1 MASDLSWLLSQ
12 HDKHVR
18 SAFYSA
24 RHVPDCGLGSTIA
37 GRAEPLVDGVM
48 AGCLESVKTFE
59 NFAQP
64 TVA

>member
-12 HDKHVR
+12 HDKRIR

-24 RHVPDCGLGSTIA
+24 RRVPDCGLGSTIA
-37 GRAEPLVDGVM
+37 GRAEPLEDGVM

-59 NFAQP
+59 NFVLP
-64 TVA
+64 IVA